1 MAPGERKPRRSKP
14 SKASAGV
21 AAQMAKSTGPS
32 AAKKVGASAKGKAA
46 PRAVKPAASGGAA
59 PDAPETVIVLKTPE
73 IDAKDPLASGAS
85 APLRPIWLK
94 AAGQARDT
102 RKVAIDL
109 VGEGRGVMAVPV
121 SFETEEDAMKVMTP
135 ALDVLVR
142 HCAQATGGTERPVM
156 VDLQELR
163 ERLKLAPEED
173 WIVDHKWFNNALTS
187 RELLCMY
194 VFSPAYLFEFAAAIG
209 EKQRFDVAIAK
220 QDPGFYELTLK
231 AEGEEGGVIVWNWA
245 RAIADVIAG
254 GHAWSYFGLLLA
266 LAPQVAKQKRADRE
280 AKKASTEEE

>member
-1 MAPGERKPRRSKP
+1 MARKPPRAKR
-14 SKASAGV
+14 SKASADV
-21 AAQMAKSTGPS
+21 AAQMPKSTAGRT
-32 AAKKVGASAKGKAA
+32 AKKPAGTLKGKAG
-46 PRAVKPAASGGAA
+46 PPAAKAADDDGGAA
-59 PDAPETVIVLKTPE
+59 PVPDSVIVLKTPE

-94 AAGQARDT
+94 AAGKARDT
-102 RKVAIDL
+102 RKVAVDL

-121 SFETEEDAMKVMTP
+121 SFDSEEDAMKVMTP

-173 WIVDHKWFNNALTS
+173 WIVEHAWFNNALTT

-209 EKQRFDVAIAK
+209 DKQRFDVAIAK

-231 AEGEEGGVIVWNWA
+231 SKEEEGSVIVWNWA

-280 AKKASTEEE
+280 AKRAPSEEE